1 MWLNALADMPNDPRC
16 VQLGD
21 YVTSQWVE
29 GDLPQTAWNHHQT
42 AGPRTNNHLEGWH
55 GRLKK
60 VISKAHPNVFEMLA
74 FLRNEQKLNEIKL
87 VQYAAGKKPPTKRRK
102 YTHVNS
108 RLESLKQ
115 DLADGAMSVVVYADT
130 VSHLLKLQ

>member
-1 MWLNALADMPNDPRC
+1 MEPPSDCR
-16 VQLGD
+16 
-21 YVTSQWVE
+21 
-29 GDLPQTAWNHHQT
+29 PQ
-42 AGPRTNNHLEGWH
+42 
-55 GRLKK
+55 K

-87 VQYAAGKKPPTKRRK
+87 VQYAAGKKPPPQRRK

-115 DLADGAMSVVVYADT
+115 DLADGAMSVVVYADA